1 MRRPRAVC
9 ADNIEAT
16 PFGRERVSGLAIMP
30 SLVRILHL
38 EDDSTDSELISSTL
52 RHEGLDCEI
61 QWVSNQAHFESALA
75 QGDFDLILADYHLPG
90 FDGQAALALCRQL
103 HCPAPFLFVSG
114 FIGEEV
120 ALESLK
126 QGATDYV
133 FKHNLARLVPAIRRA
148 LQEAKDQRERR
159 QAEAALQESESALR
173 SFFNTAPFM
182 MGIVEMLPDDLLHLS
197 ANAASARFHGT
208 DPEAMRG
215 RRSSELGVPGQ
226 VIARWLSQIQEA
238 HRRQAPVQS
247 EYSWATRDRNCQVSV
262 TVSELPGPT
271 GQAPRF
277 CYVAEDVTD
286 KKQLEQQFLRAQRL
300 ESIGTLA
307 SGIAHDLNNVL
318 APIIMS
324 LKLFRPK
331 LTDPE
336 DLELLLALDSSAR
349 RGADIVKQVTTFA
362 RGVEGDRQPVDL
374 KRLVNEL
381 EKIARDTFPR
391 SIQVNVA
398 VDQELGQT
406 VGDSTQIY
414 QVLMNLCVNARDAMP
429 NGGSLTLAAE
439 NVILSEQN
447 ARLHPDAV
455 PGCYVA
461 VSVFDS
467 GSGISPEIMPRIF
480 DPFFTTKEVGK
491 GTGLGLPTALT
502 IVKSHRGFINVYS
515 EMGRG
520 TEFKVYLPCEC
531 GVASNRPELTS
542 LQIPRGSG
550 ELILVVDDEPTIRQV
565 TKATLIDQGYDVITA
580 SDGAEAVA
588 LFAREKGRIKLVV
601 TDMMMPL
608 LDGLA
613 LIQAV
618 QKLDR
623 HVRIIAVSGLLDGSA
638 PPQALQTAHVA
649 FLQKPFTAEKL
660 LVAIDEM
667 LHANDTPM
675 LL

>member
-1 MRRPRAVC
+1 
-9 ADNIEAT
+9 
-16 PFGRERVSGLAIMP
+16 MP

-38 EDDSTDSELISSTL
+38 EDDPIDSELISSTL
-52 RHEGLDCEI
+52 CHEGLDCEI
-61 QWVSNQAHFESALA
+61 HWVSNQASFESALA
-75 QGDFDLILADYHLPG
+75 GGGFDLILADYHLPG
-90 FDGQAALALCRQL
+90 FDGDAALALCRQL
-103 HCPAPFLFVSG
+103 RCPAPFLFVSG

-148 LQEAKDQRERR
+148 LQEAKEQRERR

-182 MGIVEMLPDDLLHLS
+182 MGIVEMLPGDLLHLS

-215 RRSSELGVPGQ
+215 RRSSELGVSAE
-226 VIARWLSQIQEA
+226 VIAQWLSQIQEA
-238 HRRQAPVQS
+238 QRRQAPVQS
-247 EYSWATRDRNCQVSV
+247 EYSWATRERNCQVSA
-262 TVSELPGPT
+262 TVSELPRPP

-331 LTDPE
+331 LADPE
-336 DLELLLALDSSAR
+336 DQELLLALDSSAR
-349 RGADIVKQVTTFA
+349 RGADIVKQVLTFA
-362 RGVEGDRQPVDL
+362 RGVEGARQPVDL
-374 KRLVNEL
+374 KRLVGEL

-391 SIQVNVA
+391 SIQINVSI
-398 VDQELGQT
+398 DDEIGRT

-414 QVLMNLCVNARDAMP
+414 QVLMNLFVNARDAMP
-429 NGGSLTLAAE
+429 NGGCLTLTGG
-439 NVILSEQN
+439 NVVLDDQT
-447 ARLHPDAV
+447 ARLHPDAL
-455 PGCYVA
+455 PGRYV
-461 VSVFDS
+461 VLSVFDS
-467 GSGISPEIMPRIF
+467 GSGIPPELMTRIF

-502 IVKSHRGFINVYS
+502 IVKSHGGFINVYS
-515 EMGRG
+515 EIGRG
-520 TEFKVYLPCEC
+520 TEFKVYLPAEN
-531 GVASNRPELTS
+531 GVVLTEQEVTIH
-542 LQIPRGSG
+542 QIPRGNG

-565 TKATLIDQGYDVITA
+565 TKATLIDQGYDAIAA

-608 LDGLA
+608 MDGLA
-613 LIQAV
+613 LIQAL
-618 QKLDR
+618 QKMDR
-623 HVRIIAVSGLLDGSA
+623 HVRVIAVSGLLDGSA
-638 PPQALQTAHVA
+638 PPQALQTAHVN

-660 LVAIDEM
+660 LIAINEM